1 MSIPFHLAFPVK
13 DIKKTKK
20 FYVETLGCAVTKSTD
35 HWLNINFF
43 GHQLSIHHYP
53 QMKLDPK
60 TILVEDKKVP
70 LHHFGVILKKEDW
83 EKLAEKL
90 KTIKVDF
97 LIEPKLKHKSQMCE
111 QAIMFLMDPSGNG
124 IEFKCYTD
132 PQLLFKDNC

>member
-1 MSIPFHLAFPVK
+1 
-13 DIKKTKK
+13 
-20 FYVETLGCAVTKSTD
+20 
-35 HWLNINFF
+35 
-43 GHQLSIHHYP
+43 
-53 QMKLDPK
+53 MKLDPK

-132 PQLLFKDNC
+132 PQHLFKDNC